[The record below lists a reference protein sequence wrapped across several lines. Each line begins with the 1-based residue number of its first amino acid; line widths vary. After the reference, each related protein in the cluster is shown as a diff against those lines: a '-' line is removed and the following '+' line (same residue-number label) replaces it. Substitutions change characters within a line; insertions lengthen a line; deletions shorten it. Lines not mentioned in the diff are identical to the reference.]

1 MTLLRK
7 AIARR
12 TELDPK
18 LGRREAGQ
26 VTVTLYPEHQDA
38 PTMIGFRKLK
48 RRHEV
53 RLSLDAVYS
62 LALKNEAKVLAIE
75 KRRLR
80 QLRRA

>member
-1 MTLLRK
+1 MTLLHRP
-7 AIARR
+7 IARR

-18 LGRREAGQ
+18 LGRREAGP
-26 VTVTLYPEHQDA
+26 VTVTLYPGN